1 MSESN
6 YIFKKNKTKIILKY
20 YIFDILGKKI
30 LNKKFIIY
38 KR

>member
-30 LNKKFIIY
+30 LIIFINC
-38 KR
+38 